1 MNAPSQRH
9 DVFQAIADPTR
20 RKLLQLLDD
29 TELPVGAI
37 SGHFPM
43 SRTAVSKHLR
53 ILADA
58 GLVKERKVGRETR
71 YRLDPDPLLELKRW
85 LSYYER
91 YWDNKLAALKLLVES
106 DESTP
111 AGYPDLTLAE
121 KAGKRDG
128 AGDEAATQR
137 RATLHDD

>member
-1 MNAPSQRH
+1 MGAPSPKH

-20 RKLLQLLDD
+20 RKLLRLLVDQ
-29 TELPVGAI
+29 EMPVTVI

-71 YRLDPDPLLELKRW
+71 YRLEPEPLLELKRW
-85 LSYYER
+85 LAYYER
-91 YWDNKLAALKLLVES
+91 FWENKMAALKRYVES
-106 DESTP
+106 AETDGSLSVTP
-111 AGYPDLTLAE
+111 PE
-121 KAGKRDG
+121 VIERKSK
-128 AGDEAATQR
+128 E
-137 RATLHDD
+137 

>member
-1 MNAPSQRH
+1 MALPNAKH

-20 RKLLQLLDD
+20 RKLLRLLDN
-29 TELPVGAI
+29 EEMPVTVI

-53 ILADA
+53 ILSEA

-71 YRLDPDPLLELKRW
+71 YRLEPEPLLELKRW

-91 YWDNKLAALKLLVES
+91 YWENKLGALKRFVES
-106 DESTP
+106 DEQSSGSEGIAP
-111 AGYPDLTLAE
+111 LRNG
-121 KAGKRDG
+121 
-128 AGDEAATQR
+128 
-137 RATLHDD
+137 